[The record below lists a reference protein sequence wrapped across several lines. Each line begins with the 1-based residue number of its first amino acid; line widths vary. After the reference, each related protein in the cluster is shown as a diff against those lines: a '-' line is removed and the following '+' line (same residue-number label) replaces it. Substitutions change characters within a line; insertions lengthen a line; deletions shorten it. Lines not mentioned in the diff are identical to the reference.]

1 MPTKQIELG
10 RVWCLL
16 TQAAKAYVMIKLT
29 FTRPYRSID
38 RFQGIL
44 EYQHEKKQRK
54 YWRLTTEKLI
64 ALLHSTTLYVL

>member
-44 EYQHEKKQRK
+44 EQQNEKNK
-54 YWRLTTEKLI
+54 ENI
-64 ALLHSTTLYVL
+64 DD